1 MKFDFGKLLICCV
14 IICAKISLN
23 DFMLQVIKS
32 FISQVKSNFILNIRI
47 HNDKKIQFSIMEISI
62 EITITTAVIKN
73 ELKYFR
79 MSENNTCIAEPNLEL
94 LLLIWFSKD

>member
-1 MKFDFGKLLICCV
+1 
-14 IICAKISLN
+14 
-23 DFMLQVIKS
+23 MLQVIKS

>member
-1 MKFDFGKLLICCV
+1 
-14 IICAKISLN
+14 
-23 DFMLQVIKS
+23 MLQVIKS

-73 ELKYFR
+73 ELNYFR
-79 MSENNTCIAEPNLEL
+79 MSEDNTCIAEPNLEL

>member
-1 MKFDFGKLLICCV
+1 MKFDFGKLLICGV

>member
-1 MKFDFGKLLICCV
+1 
-14 IICAKISLN
+14 
-23 DFMLQVIKS
+23 MLQVIKS

-47 HNDKKIQFSIMEISI
+47 HNDKKIQFPIMEISI

-79 MSENNTCIAEPNLEL
+79 LSEDNTCIAEPNLEL
-94 LLLIWFSKD
+94 LLLMWFSKD